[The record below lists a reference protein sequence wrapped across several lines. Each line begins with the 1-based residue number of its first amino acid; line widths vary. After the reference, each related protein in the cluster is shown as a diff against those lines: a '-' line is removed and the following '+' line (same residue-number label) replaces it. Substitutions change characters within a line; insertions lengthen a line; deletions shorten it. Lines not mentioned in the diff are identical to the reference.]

1 MGVTIM
7 SMFTATLTHTVTE
20 ASVVPEK
27 PVGGNR
33 VRKKWIFYLLEALSI
48 FNRNRHMKIKKP
60 YIDFIMKNIFDRK

>member
-20 ASVVPEK
+20 ASVVPEE

-33 VRKKWIFYLLEALSI
+33 VRKKWIFYLLEAYLYSTEI
-48 FNRNRHMKIKKP
+48 AT
-60 YIDFIMKNIFDRK
+60 